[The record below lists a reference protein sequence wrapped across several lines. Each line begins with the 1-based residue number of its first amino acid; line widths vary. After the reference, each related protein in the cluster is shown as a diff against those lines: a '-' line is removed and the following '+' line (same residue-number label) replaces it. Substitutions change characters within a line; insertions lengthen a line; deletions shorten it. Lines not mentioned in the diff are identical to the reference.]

1 MSTPVRAPR
10 SAGGAARR
18 EALLDA
24 TVRLLARDGARA
36 VTHRAV
42 AVEAGTTHGSTRYY
56 FGTREQLLDEAL
68 RRLAG
73 RQIDEIRTVLRRSA
87 TADPQEF
94 ATRLARYMTDTVAG
108 DRDASIA
115 RYELFLEV
123 ARRPE
128 LRPALAEWGAV
139 QREALAARLAAVG
152 AAEPEAAAAD
162 LLTLLNGLVLEQ
174 LATPDDD
181 FEHTRLRPAILR
193 HCAGHG

>member
-42 AVEAGTTHGSTRYY
+42 AVEAGTTHGSARYY

-68 RRLAG
+68 RRLAAG
-73 RQIDEIRTVLRRSA
+73 QIDEIRAVLRRSA

-94 ATRLARYMTDTVAG
+94 AARLAHYVADTVAG

-115 RYELFLEV
+115 RFELFLEV

-128 LRPALAEWGAV
+128 LRPALEEWGAV